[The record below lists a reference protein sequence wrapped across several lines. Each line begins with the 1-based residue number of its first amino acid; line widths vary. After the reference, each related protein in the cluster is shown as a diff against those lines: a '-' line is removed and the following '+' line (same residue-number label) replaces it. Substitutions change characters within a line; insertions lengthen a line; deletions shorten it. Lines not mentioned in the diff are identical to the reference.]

1 VTDETWVIGGF
12 FFNFFIFIFHRCPT
26 EPPSGPE
33 IRNHSPGGL
42 PSRGLPLMAEDSL
55 LLSRFSLLLT
65 ARFPFPLL
73 QHASAT
79 LIQQPPAEK
88 KA

>member
-1 VTDETWVIGGF
+1 MGDRGF
-12 FFNFFIFIFHRCPT
+12 FLPFFQLHLPSMPNRAAKWPRDT
-26 EPPSGPE
+26 ESF
-33 IRNHSPGGL
+33 PGGL